1 MYTHKNVVQNELAY
15 DKMSY
20 KPGGSEIMADT
31 ENENA
36 DKQGGEKA
44 NKNLKAKPKKVLPT
58 DRATVIRQFDIIRG
72 YAAASG
78 KDRKPVSNEDVA
90 KVVNIHFGTISNC
103 NPFFL
108 DIGVV
113 SKAKNGN
120 VPCEEVFAYAERFE
134 WGPDNAAQ
142 KLAPV
147 LRKTWF
153 FQTLSPKLA
162 FRALTIDQAV
172 EFLADESGASPDYQ
186 AQLVALI
193 DYLKIVGLVSV
204 DGNTVS
210 LIKAKGEE
218 EKPPV
223 NPSKIENPENPGTPT
238 LPPFIQG
245 LLEKLPL
252 NETEWDLA
260 QRAKWLQTAANIFD
274 LMFESPNKGTIDI
287 TFKPASSATKT
298 GASEG
303 EKT

>member
-1 MYTHKNVVQNELAY
+1 MANTEENTE
-15 DKMSY
+15 
-20 KPGGSEIMADT
+20 KPTD
-31 ENENA
+31 
-36 DKQGGEKA
+36 EKA
-44 NKNLKAKPKKVLPT
+44 VKNMKARPKKVLPT
-58 DRATVIRQFDIIRG
+58 DRATVVRQFDIVRG

-78 KDRKPVSNEDVA
+78 QDRKPVSNEEVA

-108 DIGVV
+108 DIGLV

-120 VPCEEVFAYAERFE
+120 VPCEEVFAFAERSS
-134 WGPDNAAQ
+134 WGPDKAAQ
-142 KLAPV
+142 KLAPI

-153 FQTLSPKLA
+153 YQTLSPKLA
-162 FRALTIDQAV
+162 FRPLPIEEAV
-172 EFLADESGASPDYQ
+172 EFLADESGASPEHKD
-186 AQLVALI
+186 QLIALI

-210 LIKAKGEE
+210 LVKVTNEEQKPPQNKPDIENSEDPAGEKAKKNSNGSA
-218 EKPPV
+218 PA
-223 NPSKIENPENPGTPT
+223 

-252 NETEWDLA
+252 TETEWELA

-274 LMFESPNKGTIDI
+274 LMFEAKDSGTINI
-287 TFKPASSATKT
+287 SFSAAGTQKHM
-298 GASEG
+298 GVKE

>member
-1 MYTHKNVVQNELAY
+1 
-15 DKMSY
+15 
-20 KPGGSEIMADT
+20 MAGT

-36 DKQGGEKA
+36 EGKA
-44 NKNLKAKPKKVLPT
+44 GKNLKSKPKKVLPT
-58 DRATVIRQFDIIRG
+58 DRATVIRQFDIVRG

-78 KDRKPVSNEDVA
+78 QDRKPVSNEDVA

-108 DIGVV
+108 DIGLVT
-113 SKAKNGN
+113 KAKNGN
-120 VPCEEVFAYAERFE
+120 VPCEEVFAFAERSS
-134 WGPDNAAQ
+134 WGPDKAAQ

-153 FQTLSPKLA
+153 YQTLSPKLA
-162 FRALTIDQAV
+162 FRPLPIDEAV
-172 EFLADESGASPDYQ
+172 EFLADESGASPEYKD
-186 AQLVALI
+186 QLIALI

-210 LIKAKGEE
+210 LVKAANEE
-218 EKPPV
+218 DKPPADKP
-223 NPSKIENPENPGTPT
+223 NTENSGNAASEKEKKKSNAGSPA

-252 NETEWDLA
+252 NEPQWDLA

-274 LMFESPNKGTIDI
+274 LMFEATDEGTIEI
-287 TFKPASSATKT
+287 TFTTTNSKKLA
-298 GASEG
+298 GAAE
-303 EKT
+303 EKA

>member
-1 MYTHKNVVQNELAY
+1 
-15 DKMSY
+15 
-20 KPGGSEIMADT
+20 MADT
-31 ENENA
+31 ENENTG
-36 DKQGGEKA
+36 KQGEEKS
-44 NKNLKAKPKKVLPT
+44 NKNSKAKPKKILPT

-78 KDRKPVSNEDVA
+78 QDRKPVSNEDVA

-108 DIGVV
+108 DIGLV

-120 VPCEEVFAYAERFE
+120 VPCEEVFAYAERNN
-134 WGPDNAAQ
+134 WGPDKAAQ

-153 FQTLSPKLA
+153 YQTLSPKLS
-162 FRALTIDQAV
+162 FRPLPINEAV
-172 EFLADESGASPDYQ
+172 EFLADESGASPEYES
-186 AQLVALI
+186 QLIALI
-193 DYLKIVGLVSV
+193 DFLKIVGLVSI

-210 LIKAKGEE
+210 LVKAASEE
-218 EKPPV
+218 GKPLVDPAKNDNHENSASEKTKKHL
-223 NPSKIENPENPGTPT
+223 NAGTPA

-252 NETEWDLA
+252 GESEWDLA

-274 LMFESPNKGTIDI
+274 LMFTANDKGTIDI
-287 TFKPASSATKT
+287 KFSDASAPKQT
-298 GASEG
+298 GLTG